1 MTEAYILIY
10 REIIIENTVVISI
23 QVAFLRLH
31 LNIE

>member
-10 REIIIENTVVISI
+10 REIIIKNIVVISI
-23 QVAFLRLH
+23 QVAFLRLD

>member
-10 REIIIENTVVISI
+10 REIIIKNTVVISI
-23 QVAFLRLH
+23 QVAFLRLD

>member
-1 MTEAYILIY
+1 MTEAYILIHS
-10 REIIIENTVVISI
+10 EIIIKNIVVISI